1 MRSVFPIRDAEGNR
15 EMKNRILSIMM
26 FIRYLEMKIDKLP
39 NDLIQKYG
47 NIVSDIRMHGLDFDL
62 KRICEVS
69 MYTTLYDRY
78 LKGEPLATLPQL
90 EVD

>member
-1 MRSVFPIRDAEGNR
+1 MRSVFPIRDAEGKR

-26 FIRYLEMKIDKLP
+26 FIGYLEKKIDMLP

-47 NIVSDIRMHGLDFDL
+47 NIVSDIRMYGLDYDL
-62 KRICEVS
+62 KRICELS

-78 LKGEPLATLPQL
+78 IKGEPLTSLPQL
-90 EVD
+90 EED